1 MISDLPIL
9 VLGPK
14 YGAWVAAKVA
24 FPYSTC
30 KWLTSTSQ
38 NSNKIS
44 DAEKGTSCKKSTE
57 QRHARGYMVCRDEPL
72 CFFSL
77 SERGWKRDG
86 GCGCRIRMGRQG
98 WCCPPQLFP
107 APAFWCHPLL
117 GQVDSLY
124 VSIWCLALSL
134 PTLKKSQFWQKLE
147 LQVVKEP
154 ITSEWNSLLKKAP
167 TIFSAMIWA
176 FAIHWTSCVTIRSDF
191 TLLCRYIRLPRFY
204 FPLFPH
210 TEAHVWCNLVVLSC
224 MIWSSGFSWS
234 LLYDI
239 YLRAMHTTILSI
251 RGVTCCAA

>member
-1 MISDLPIL
+1 MITDLPIL

-38 NSNKIS
+38 NSNNIS

-124 VSIWCLALSL
+124 VSIWCLPLSL

-147 LQVVKEP
+147 LQVGKEP
-154 ITSEWNSLLKKAP
+154 IQLLVNGILFKKRPQPSFQLWYEHLQFIGLAAFPRIPEKPWMNSS
-167 TIFSAMIWA
+167 SANWEA
-176 FAIHWTSCVTIRSDF
+176 FRWSRTRKDTGD
-191 TLLCRYIRLPRFY
+191 
-204 FPLFPH
+204 
-210 TEAHVWCNLVVLSC
+210 VVRPVL
-224 MIWSSGFSWS
+224 
-234 LLYDI
+234 
-239 YLRAMHTTILSI
+239 
-251 RGVTCCAA
+251 